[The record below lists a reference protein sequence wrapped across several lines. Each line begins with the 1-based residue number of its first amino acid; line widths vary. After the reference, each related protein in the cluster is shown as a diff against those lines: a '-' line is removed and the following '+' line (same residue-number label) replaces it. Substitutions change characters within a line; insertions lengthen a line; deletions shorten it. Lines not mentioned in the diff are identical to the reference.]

1 MKKIKRL
8 FVKMLFSKKQR
19 EIIQQAVIFSE
30 YTYRRRGR
38 VDEAA
43 KVQCVLNEITPVIGI
58 IKQTFTKEEVDAIV
72 DNFSKSQTEIFKR
85 EIKKA
90 FEAGADSVLKHLK
103 PVGCLCVKK
112 VEENDGKGDG
122 NDNKEEETKKGGE
135 ETTATTESAEEAT
148 QEEGEETTTEET
160 AATEEK

>member
-1 MKKIKRL
+1 MKKIKQL

-43 KVQCVLNEITPVIGI
+43 KVQCVLNEITPVMGV

-72 DNFSKSQTEIFKR
+72 DNFAKSQTEIFKR

-90 FEAGADSVLKHLK
+90 FDAGADSVLKHLK

-112 VEENDGKGDG
+112 VDENDG
-122 NDNKEEETKKGGE
+122 NDNKEEETEKGGE
-135 ETTATTESAEEAT
+135 ETTATTEST
-148 QEEGEETTTEET
+148 QKEETVTEET
-160 AATEEK
+160 NATEEN